1 MGLSFFNARRAKEKE
16 KQKLSASIGSAETL
30 IDAKD
35 ETASLAPQEQEGLSL
50 EPQPIEDVVPV
61 QEQTQEPCEE
71 TQEVIE
77 ETQEPEQVEPQE
89 QEEIETQEEVQAP
102 KEETKKVS
110 DAQKIKNAKQKAKAN
125 KTK

>member
-35 ETASLAPQEQEGLSL
+35 ETASLASQEQEGLSL
-50 EPQPIEDVVPV
+50 EPQPIEDVVPA
-61 QEQTQEPCEE
+61 QEQIQEPCEE
-71 TQEVIE
+71 TKKVIE
-77 ETQEPEQVEPQE
+77 EVQETEQVEP
-89 QEEIETQEEVQAP
+89 QEEVQAP

>member
-1 MGLSFFNARRAKEKE
+1 MGLSFFNARRAKEKEKE

-35 ETASLAPQEQEGLSL
+35 ETASLASQEQEGLSV
-50 EPQPIEDVVPV
+50 EPQLIEDVVPV
-61 QEQTQEPCEE
+61 QEQTQE
-71 TQEVIE
+71 
-77 ETQEPEQVEPQE
+77 
-89 QEEIETQEEVQAP
+89 EVQAP
-102 KEETKKVS
+102 KKETKKVS